1 MATPAVR
8 RIAMENNVNL
18 ADVTGSG
25 KEGRVLKEDILAHIS
40 GATAPPPPPPV
51 VSSPPSPP
59 PAAVKTPPPP
69 VRPAPVVL
77 GKDKTEPAGPIVK
90 VINDI
95 SSIFK
100 RKIFSLIRP

>member
-1 MATPAVR
+1 
-8 RIAMENNVNL
+8 MENNVNL

-40 GATAPPPPPPV
+40 GATAPPPV

-59 PAAVKTPPPP
+59 PAAVKTPPPPPPP

-100 RKIFSLIRP
+100 